1 MNIFV
6 AGGTGRVAEDV
17 EKLLQEKGHAVVAGC
32 RHPELLTETET
43 LKPVYMDL
51 HASKED
57 LKKLLKEN
65 DIDTVYFLAGSRG
78 KDLMQTDLFGSVK
91 LQQAAEEAG
100 IKRFI
105 HLSSMFALE
114 PEKWSEEALLAGI
127 PDFNIAKYFADN
139 WLIHN
144 ADLDYTIIQ
153 PAGLEETP
161 ATGKMELNPPHEG
174 VNAIPDVAEVLVDVL
189 EMPNTVK
196 KVIMMRS
203 GDTPIMEALE
213 TV

>member
-1 MNIFV
+1 MNIYV

-17 EKLLQEKGHAVVAGC
+17 EKRLQEKGHTVYAGS
-32 RHPELLTETET
+32 RHPEKLTETET
-43 LKPVYMDL
+43 LKPVYLDL
-51 HASKED
+51 HASKDE
-57 LKKLLKEN
+57 LKNALEGM
-65 DIDTVYFLAGSRG
+65 DAVYFLAGSRG

-114 PEKWSEEALLAGI
+114 PEKWAEEEALAAI
-127 PDFNIAKYFADN
+127 TDFNIAKYFADN

-144 ADLDYTIIQ
+144 TDLDYTIIQ
-153 PAGLEETP
+153 PASLVEEAGTDKIEIDP
-161 ATGKMELNPPHEG
+161 EHDGINP
-174 VNAIPDVAEVLVDVL
+174 IPDVAKVLADVL

-196 KVIMMRS
+196 KVIMLKS
-203 GDTPIMEALE
+203 GETPIVEALE